1 MNISQMLVQGVY
13 AFDAPLV
20 QLPGITWEN
29 QPAIYKDKG
38 LYSINQLMRMP
49 ASEQRQALDVLN
61 DKQFE
66 EAIRVAKVIP
76 RIEISRALLTVVGD
90 RVITHQSIVTLVVKI
105 KVANA
110 HKMISPRKNGA
121 AVVDIEEI
129 RDEDTAAIENF
140 VANHEKTATK
150 QSPPEA
156 YCPHFSG
163 RKDSQWWLCFA
174 NYQGGKLVVP
184 PVRIGDLDTD
194 RVIVLSFQAPAMEGK
209 FKFHLSVKSD
219 SYIGCDVMQEVEM
232 TVVNPSTL
240 PAEPPVDDDISEP
253 EQDSIAAQMAQMRG
267 QQAGARRAG
276 DESSDED

>member
-1 MNISQMLVQGVY
+1 
-13 AFDAPLV
+13 
-20 QLPGITWEN
+20 
-29 QPAIYKDKG
+29 
-38 LYSINQLMRMP
+38 
-49 ASEQRQALDVLN
+49 QRQALDVLN

-110 HKMISPRKNGA
+110 HKMISPRKKGA

-129 RDEDTAAIENF
+129 RDEDTAAIESF

-156 YCPHFSG
+156 YCPYFSG